1 MSLSFVASAVLSST
15 DGISHN
21 EETEIENKEVDAVR
35 KNASSSKSLFEQ
47 LRENQDTEEEKK
59 AEMQQ
64 KIMRGTMA
72 LDEEDVAH
80 LDALQKSKNESEL
93 KNRTELEQE
102 LAMFRAA
109 KEERLAG
116 QVVVD
121 DDEEEEEDAPKS
133 VPQVL
138 KAQPV
143 IKPLGRIV
151 PKIVGKRK
159 RKVAG
164 DAITTK
170 KIMKE
175 TKKEEPVAASAAPG
189 GLGSLLGGYGSS
201 SDEDE

>member
-93 KNRTELEQE
+93 KKRTELEQE

>member
-35 KNASSSKSLFEQ
+35 NNASSSKSLFEQ

-80 LDALQKSKNESEL
+80 LDALQKSKNVSEL
-93 KNRTELEQE
+93 KKRTELDQE
-102 LAMFRAA
+102 LALFRAA

-121 DDEEEEEDAPKS
+121 DDDEEEDAPQS
-133 VPQVL
+133 IPQVL
-138 KAQPV
+138 KSQPV
-143 IKPLGRIV
+143 IKAIGRIV

-164 DAITTK
+164 DPITTK
-170 KIMKE
+170 KTKEE
-175 TKKEEPVAASAAPG
+175 TKKEEPATGAAPG
-189 GLGSLLGGYGSS
+189 GLGSLLGGYGST